1 MYIDQENIKVA
12 KMIEKNLI
20 PIDNVDSEKAK
31 KFKIFNENITNI
43 FSKSPNIHNN
53 NHNLNSNHHHNSN
66 TNINKSVENSHKI
79 NNKLKPIDHKQILS
93 SSVITS
99 NINPNS
105 LNSIIKN
112 MTKASNVKIS
122 NFNK

>member
-1 MYIDQENIKVA
+1 
-12 KMIEKNLI
+12 MIEKNLI

-31 KFKIFNENITNI
+31 KFKIFNENVTNI
-43 FSKSPNIHNN
+43 FSKNTNN
-53 NHNLNSNHHHNSN
+53 NNYNNQQKYLSSP
-66 TNINKSVENSHKI
+66 NINKSVENSYKM

-93 SSVITS
+93 SSVVTS

-112 MTKASNVKIS
+112 MTKPSNLNVKIS